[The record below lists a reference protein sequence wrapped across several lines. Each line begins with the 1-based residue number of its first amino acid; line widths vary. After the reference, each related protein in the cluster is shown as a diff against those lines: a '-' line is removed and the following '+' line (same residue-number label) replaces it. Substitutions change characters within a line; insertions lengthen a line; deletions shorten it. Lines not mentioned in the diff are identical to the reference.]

1 MFRGHEQDIYSLD
14 FSNDGRTIASGGGDR
29 TVRIW
34 DLETGTASLVLTI
47 EDGITSVAISPDT
60 KLVAAGSL
68 DKSVRVWDIGSGYLL
83 HCFEG
88 HLDSVYGV
96 AFSPNSCQLLSAS
109 LDKAIKMWKLDTSP
123 PTGRDI
129 KTFEGHQVYL
139 INHFTP
145 ETFC

>member
-1 MFRGHEQDIYSLD
+1 LILTT
-14 FSNDGRTIASGGGDR
+14 NDS
-29 TVRIW
+29 
-34 DLETGTASLVLTI
+34 
-47 EDGITSVAISPDT
+47 ITSVAISPNT
-60 KLVAAGSL
+60 KLVAAGSF
-68 DKSVRVWDIGSGYLL
+68 DENARIWDIKTGYLL

-123 PTGRDI
+123 PTGGYI